1 MSSSFT
7 VRAERKGKR
16 VIGVWIVTRELWGK
30 GVVDDRGRRIV
41 SLVMIL
47 QTRLGEYY
55 VEARW

>member
-41 SLVMIL
+41 SFVMIL
-47 QTRLGEYY
+47 EKIVSEGEYG
-55 VEARW
+55 R